1 MFNRFIFW
9 RKCAIDSITKLRQIV
24 QVIDNVEM
32 KRSNHKCITLIAL
45 IEAATPNSKQ
55 IIRHYSISFRYVY
68 FVVIRIGNGVWS
80 LEIVL
85 HSLPNCFLH
94 TLFIRITTCM
104 PYLAKENGISQISS
118 FILQIKN
125 SPLFV
130 LCGRKCVD
138 TRISLIQMNLNPDIT
153 CKSIQIENNKHTKHT
168 HTTCTT

>member
-1 MFNRFIFW
+1 
-9 RKCAIDSITKLRQIV
+9 
-24 QVIDNVEM
+24 
-32 KRSNHKCITLIAL
+32 
-45 IEAATPNSKQ
+45 
-55 IIRHYSISFRYVY
+55 
-68 FVVIRIGNGVWS
+68 
-80 LEIVL
+80 
-85 HSLPNCFLH
+85 
-94 TLFIRITTCM
+94 M